1 MRAKAMLAATVLW
14 LGAALAGAQPADGP
28 GGPPRGPGGF
38 RGDRMTR
45 VLNLTEDQKAAF
57 QKLLEEQRP
66 QMEAL
71 HKQMRDNHRKL
82 DAALEGESPDPR
94 TVGQIV
100 IQGNALRKQ
109 AQAQREQASQALR
122 GLLTSEQ
129 QVKFDALQSLRED
142 GGFGQGGPGFGPGPF
157 GRGRHGG
164 PGGRPPLPP
173 QE

>member
-1 MRAKAMLAATVLW
+1 MRTKAMLAATVLW
-14 LGAALAGAQPADGP
+14 ISAGLAGAQPAAGP
-28 GGPPRGPGGF
+28 GGPPKGPGGF

-45 VLNLTEDQKAAF
+45 VLDLTEDQKAAF

-66 QMEAL
+66 QMETL
-71 HKQMRDNHRKL
+71 HKQMRDNHQKL

-122 GLLTSEQ
+122 GLLTPEQ
-129 QVKFDALQSLRED
+129 QAKFDALQSLRED
-142 GGFGQGGPGFGPGPF
+142 GGFGPGFVGPF
-157 GRGRHGG
+157 GRRGPGG